1 MTLVGGGGG
10 QNPWAYKKTMPVHK
24 LYVDSRSAVEGS
36 PSDWL
41 WQPSRS
47 IHVGKCRA
55 FIDSVHMGV
64 TFGSVVESNRNIY
77 VSEEL
82 PLLTVLAQSG
92 RVYFREATTELIAT
106 IAPAIYDGP
115 SLATA
120 LAAAL
125 SAASPSTVYST
136 AYTASGTTLGTIA
149 ITPPVFIASRAT
161 VVAAKSWAGQTLA
174 PSGLQ
179 DASDLLGTTTV
190 DSQGTLQLNHGI
202 GYRRVSLDIGGYN
215 ADELAAEMAQKL
227 TSGSALMT
235 GAYSVS
241 FDEKKGR
248 LTISHDNPD
257 GMIFRVFPES
267 YLTTRPQEFQGFSS
281 PYNGSDLLTGF
292 HSNVFEGNTAV
303 AAGHV
308 NVLAY
313 HTLFINSTL
322 GMHNDS
328 IGPIGQTT
336 IASKVVIDAPPGG
349 MVHDYHSTPY
359 DYITL
364 EPQSISSIRF
374 RVTDWRGETVTP
386 MSHWSASI
394 ILVPEEEF

>member
-1 MTLVGGGGG
+1 MRG
-10 QNPWAYKKTMPVHK
+10 QKPWAYKKTMPVHK
-24 LYVDSRSAVEGS
+24 LYCDSRAAVDGS

-92 RVYFREATTELIAT
+92 RVYFREGATELIAT

-115 SLATA
+115 TLATA

-125 SAASPSTVYST
+125 SAASPSTVYSA
-136 AYTASGTTLGTIA
+136 AYTAAPSGASLGTIA

-174 PSGLQ
+174 PNGLQ
-179 DASDLLGTTTV
+179 DASDLLGTTTA
-190 DSQGTLQLNHGI
+190 DSQGTLNLDHGI

-227 TSGSALMT
+227 NSGSALT

-241 FDEKKGR
+241 FDEKRGR
-248 LTISHDNPD
+248 LTISHDNPY
-257 GMIFRVFPES
+257 GLIFRVFPES

-292 HSNVFEGNTAV
+292 HSTTAAYKGNAAV

-328 IGPIGQTT
+328 IGPVGQTT
-336 IASKVVIDAPPGG
+336 IARKVVIDAPPGG
-349 MVHDYHSTPY
+349 MVHDFHSTPY
-359 DYITL
+359 DYITI

-394 ILVPEEEF
+394 LLVPEEEF

>member
-1 MTLVGGGGG
+1 
-10 QNPWAYKKTMPVHK
+10 MPVHK
-24 LYVDSRSAVEGS
+24 LYCDSRAAVDGS

-92 RVYFREATTELIAT
+92 RVYFREGATELIAT
-106 IAPAIYDGP
+106 ISPAIYDGP

-120 LAAAL
+120 VAAAL
-125 SAASPSTVYST
+125 SAASPSTVYGAT
-136 AYTASGTTLGTIA
+136 YTASATTLGTIA
-149 ITPPVFIASRAT
+149 ITPALFIASRAT
-161 VVAAKSWAGQTLA
+161 LAAAKSWVGALQ

-179 DASDLLGTTTV
+179 DASDLLGTTTA
-190 DSQGTLQLNHGI
+190 DSQGTLHLSHAI
-202 GYRRVSLDIGGYN
+202 GYRRVALDIGGYN
-215 ADELAAEMAQKL
+215 ADELATEMAQKL
-227 TSGSALMT
+227 NSGSALE

-241 FDEKKGR
+241 FDEKRGR
-248 LTISHDNPD
+248 LIISHDNPY
-257 GMIFRVFPES
+257 GLKFRIFPES
-267 YLTTRPQEFQGFSS
+267 YLTTRPHEFQGFSS

-292 HSNVFEGNTAV
+292 HSTTAAYEGGTAV

-328 IGPIGQTT
+328 IGPVGQTT
-336 IASKVVIDAPPGG
+336 IARKVVIDAPPGG

-374 RVTDWRGETVTP
+374 RVTDWRGETVEP

>member
-1 MTLVGGGGG
+1 M
-10 QNPWAYKKTMPVHK
+10 
-24 LYVDSRSAVEGS
+24 
-36 PSDWL
+36 
-41 WQPSRS
+41 
-47 IHVGKCRA
+47 GKCRA

-64 TFGSVVESNRNIY
+64 TFGSIVESNRNIY

-92 RVYFREATTELIAT
+92 RVYFREGTTELIAT

-115 SLATA
+115 TLATA

-125 SAASPSTVYST
+125 SAASPSTVYSA
-136 AYTASGTTLGTIA
+136 AYTASATSLGTIT
-149 ITPPVFIASRAT
+149 ITPALFIASRAT
-161 VVAAKSWAGQTLA
+161 LAAAKSWVGALQ

-179 DASDLLGTTTV
+179 DASDLRGTTTA
-190 DSQGTLQLNHGI
+190 DSQGTLHLSHAI
-202 GYRRVSLDIGGYN
+202 GYRQVALDIGGYN
-215 ADELAAEMAQKL
+215 ADELATEMAQKL
-227 TSGSALMT
+227 NSGSALE

-241 FDEKKGR
+241 FDEKRGR
-248 LTISHDNPD
+248 LIISHDNPY
-257 GMIFRVFPES
+257 GLIFRIFPES
-267 YLTTRPQEFQGFSS
+267 YLTTRPHEFQGFSS

-292 HSNVFEGNTAV
+292 HSTTAAYEGGTAV

-328 IGPIGQTT
+328 IGPVGQTT
-336 IASKVVIDAPPGG
+336 IARKVVIDAPPGG

-374 RVTDWRGETVTP
+374 RVTDWRGETVEP